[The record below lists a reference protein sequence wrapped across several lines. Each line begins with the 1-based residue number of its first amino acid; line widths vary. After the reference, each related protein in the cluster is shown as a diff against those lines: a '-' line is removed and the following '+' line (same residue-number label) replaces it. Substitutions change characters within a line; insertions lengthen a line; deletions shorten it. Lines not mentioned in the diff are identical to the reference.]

1 MLLLSPEKLLN
12 ISTKEQCET
21 APVSCDPFTQTLL
34 VQAATTAARNRGLL
48 TDGYTWANKS

>member
-21 APVSCDPFTQTLL
+21 APVNCDPFTQTLL